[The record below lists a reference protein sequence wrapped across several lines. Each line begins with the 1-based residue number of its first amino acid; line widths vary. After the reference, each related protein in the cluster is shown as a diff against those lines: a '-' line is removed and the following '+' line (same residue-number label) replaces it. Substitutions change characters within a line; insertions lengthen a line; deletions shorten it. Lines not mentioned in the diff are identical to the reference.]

1 MMRPST
7 RPPSLT
13 RSMRAT
19 TRSPCIA
26 SLRCGAAN
34 VDVAA
39 ALERPFGHDEAVAGR
54 MRLQTADV
62 EVHLL
67 GQAEALPANLD
78 QVAGRDERS

>member
-7 RPPSLT
+7 RPPSLI

-26 SLRCGAAN
+26 SFSMRAGD

-39 ALERPFGHDEAVAGR
+39 AVERTLGNDEAIAGR
-54 MRLQTADV
+54 VRLQPADIQ
-62 EVHLL
+62 VHLFR
-67 GQAEALPANLD
+67 QAEALAADLD
-78 QVAGRDERS
+78 RDRRMRRAR